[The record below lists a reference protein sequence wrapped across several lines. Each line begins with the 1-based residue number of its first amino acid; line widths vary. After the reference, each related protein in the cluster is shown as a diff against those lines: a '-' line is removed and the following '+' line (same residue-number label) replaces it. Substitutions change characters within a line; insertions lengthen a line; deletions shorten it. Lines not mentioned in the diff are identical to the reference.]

1 MALTKPCCNLACVIR
16 SADPTYKSVLK
27 FLLSRTLLTSL
38 KGNVLINLTS
48 SALVFARS

>member
-38 KGNVLINLTS
+38 KGNVLINPNDTILIE
-48 SALVFARS
+48 LD